1 MLINL
6 YVYFGHVTGYCP
18 PTFAGMWINQIHT
31 CTLRGPHDAAN
42 VLTWMQLQRIK
53 QRGGNL
59 LLPTACIADL
69 CFIVSTVW
77 NADWVQHASL
87 QASVDFSCCFVI
99 QILHVPVSEGTTK
112 GVCSLSWY
120 TYFELWPDLWI
131 QTPKQPVSWH
141 LRKTDLNHFISSHF
155 LLLCFLLSSSPSLD
169 CTLSWLKERRRKL
182 VIQI

>member
-1 MLINL
+1 MFILDMWLDIAPLLLLGCGLIRSTPAPSEAPVMLQMCSL
-6 YVYFGHVTGYCP
+6 ECS
-18 PTFAGMWINQIHT
+18 
-31 CTLRGPHDAAN
+31 CSELSRG
-42 VLTWMQLQRIK
+42 
-53 QRGGNL
+53 GGNL

-99 QILHVPVSEGTTK
+99 QILHVPVPEGTTK

-120 TYFELWPDLWI
+120 TYFELWPDSWI